1 VYRVHGAHGYTDC
14 SGAVFRRS
22 IRGFTGWAAAPRR
35 ASIPGMETDIL
46 IAGLMIF
53 ASVAFALGIVVKV
66 ARVLEP
72 KDSKQRQTVKAPQ
85 TVPVLR
91 PTSGW

>member
-1 VYRVHGAHGYTDC
+1 
-14 SGAVFRRS
+14 
-22 IRGFTGWAAAPRR
+22 
-35 ASIPGMETDIL
+35 METDIL
-46 IAGLMIF
+46 IAGLMIL

-66 ARVLEP
+66 AHVLEP
-72 KDSKQRQTVKAPQ
+72 KAPKRRQTVKAPQ

>member
-1 VYRVHGAHGYTDC
+1 
-14 SGAVFRRS
+14 
-22 IRGFTGWAAAPRR
+22 
-35 ASIPGMETDIL
+35 METDIL
-46 IAGLMIF
+46 IAGLMIL
-53 ASVAFALGIVVKV
+53 ASVAAALGIVVKV

-72 KDSKQRQTVKAPQ
+72 RQPKQRQQVKAPQ